1 MKHTLALV
9 LMVFGSFGFN
19 NLYAH
24 EVVSEEC
31 KKNATAK
38 MDTLQKEYKRTK
50 KLPVE
55 VDQFFPDKN
64 IVFRYLVKDQ
74 ALNVRSSIKVIF
86 QFDADGFCGNVL
98 EFYQDGMFVQKVDN

>member
-1 MKHTLALV
+1 MKNTLALV
-9 LMVFGSFGFN
+9 LMVIGIFGFN

-24 EVVSEEC
+24 EVVSDEC
-31 KKNATAK
+31 KKNATEK

-50 KLPVE
+50 KLPVQ

-74 ALNVRSSIKVIF
+74 ALNVRSSMKVVF

-98 EFYQDGMFVQKVDN
+98 EFYQDGHFVQKVDN

>member
-38 MDTLQKEYKRTK
+38 MDALQKEYKRTK

-74 ALNVRSSIKVIF
+74 ALNVRSSMKVIF

-98 EFYQDGMFVQKVDN
+98 EFYQDGHFVQKVDN

>member
-9 LMVFGSFGFN
+9 LTVFGSFGFN
-19 NLYAH
+19 SLYAH

-50 KLPVE
+50 KLPVQ

-74 ALNVRSSIKVIF
+74 ALNVRSSMKVVF

-98 EFYQDGMFVQKVDN
+98 EFYQDGHFVQKVDN